1 MNPYEDPE
9 ALLKLVYVAELV
21 GVTPEYLS
29 RQIKLGRLG
38 GYRIGREWRVSR
50 QQLAEWLR
58 MVEWR
63 SRVAWGAATLW
74 TKRQL

>member
-1 MNPYEDPE
+1 MSPYDDSE
-9 ALLKLVYVAELV
+9 ALLKLAYVAELV
-21 GVTPEYLS
+21 DVTPEYLA

-58 MVEWR
+58 MVESR
-63 SRVAWGAATLW
+63 SRVA
-74 TKRQL
+74 